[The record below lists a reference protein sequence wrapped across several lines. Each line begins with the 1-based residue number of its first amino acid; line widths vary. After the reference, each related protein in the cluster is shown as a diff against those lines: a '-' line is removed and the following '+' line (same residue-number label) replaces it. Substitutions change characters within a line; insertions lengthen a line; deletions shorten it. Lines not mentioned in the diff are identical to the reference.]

1 MPPPAASGRESTRTF
16 PRSALREALRGF
28 TLRGRSFN
36 AAGLTAV
43 LCGIVLGERDLVRI
57 GALIVLLPMVA
68 ALWIARSGNRL
79 GLARTLGA
87 TQVEVGQRAVV
98 HLELTNVGPTTGVLL
113 IEEQIPWALGSRP
126 RFVIDAMRPGW
137 SRKVEYPVQA
147 EVRGKYEIGP
157 LRVRVGDPFGLIELH
172 RTFTKTA
179 SLVVIPATEPL
190 PAIPLMGAWTGT
202 GDNRPRPFASGGA
215 ADVTV
220 RDYRVGDDLRRV
232 HWRSTA
238 RVGTLMVR
246 LEEQPWQSRCTLFI
260 DNRARVH
267 RGQGPHSSLERAVTA
282 AASLAVHLSAQ
293 GFQVR
298 LVSATGEEIEHGW
311 HDGDVASS
319 TRPLLER
326 LAVLPTVSTH
336 DLYTGWVDE
345 SVTAGMCVA
354 VLGEVDDHDRDFLAG
369 VHHRGSAS
377 YAMVLDV
384 DSWAARTTDP
394 EFTRRPD
401 RLPAAAWLRQHGW
414 KAAELKRAG
423 SLQATWQELGR

>member
-1 MPPPAASGRESTRTF
+1 MSTSPASSPVRVE
-16 PRSALREALRGF
+16 PRAALREAMRGF
-28 TLRGRSFN
+28 TLRGRSFI

-43 LCGIVLGERDLVRI
+43 VCGIVLGERDLVRI
-57 GALIVLLPMVA
+57 GALGVLLPVVA

-87 TQVEVGQRAVV
+87 GQVEVGQRVAV

-137 SRKVEYPVQA
+137 SRKIDYQVQA
-147 EVRGKYEIGP
+147 EVRGKYDIGP
-157 LRVRVGDPFGLIELH
+157 LRVRVGDPFGLLELH
-172 RTFTKTA
+172 RTFTKTT

-190 PAIPLMGAWTGT
+190 PAIPLLGAWTGT
-202 GDNRPRPFASGGA
+202 GDTRPRPFASGSA

-238 RVGTLMVR
+238 RTGTLMVR
-246 LEEQPWQSRCTLFI
+246 REEQPWQSRCTLFI

-267 RGQGPHSSLERAVTA
+267 RGQGPHSSVERAVVA
-282 AASLAVHLSAQ
+282 AASIAVHLATQ

-311 HDGDVASS
+311 HDGDVATSS
-319 TRPLLER
+319 RPLLER
-326 LAVLPTVSTH
+326 LAVLPTVPSA

-345 SVTAGMCVA
+345 SVTSGMCVA
-354 VLGEVDDHDRDFLAG
+354 VLGDVDDHDRDFLSG
-369 VHHRGSAS
+369 LHHRGSAS
-377 YAMVLDV
+377 YAVVLDI
-384 DSWAARTTDP
+384 DSWAARTADAS
-394 EFTRRPD
+394 FTRSHGRMPT
-401 RLPAAAWLRQHGW
+401 AAWLRQRGW
-414 KAAELKRAG
+414 KAAELGRSA